1 MISNPMWY
9 PLNIEE
15 DIMATEVIVALV
27 SLAGSALGVV
37 AGVIGSNKLTDFRL
51 SSIET
56 KVNELDKKIDTFTD
70 VSVQLAVLDQRIKE
84 LEGKHE

>member
-1 MISNPMWY
+1 
-9 PLNIEE
+9 
-15 DIMATEVIVALV
+15 MATEVIVALV

-84 LEGKHE
+84 LEGKQ

>member
-1 MISNPMWY
+1 MP
-9 PLNIEE
+9 IE
-15 DIMATEVIVALV
+15 IAVALI
-27 SLAGSALGVV
+27 SLIGSALGVV

-70 VSVQLAVLDQRIKE
+70 VSVQLAVLDQRIKD
-84 LEGKHE
+84 LEGKA

>member
-1 MISNPMWY
+1 
-9 PLNIEE
+9 
-15 DIMATEVIVALV
+15 MATEVIVALV
-27 SLAGSALGVV
+27 SLAGSALGVI

-70 VSVQLAVLDQRIKE
+70 VSVQLAVFDQRIKD
-84 LEGKHE
+84 LEGKQ

>member
-1 MISNPMWY
+1 
-9 PLNIEE
+9 
-15 DIMATEVIVALV
+15 MATEVIVALV
-27 SLAGSALGVV
+27 SLAGSALGVI

-70 VSVQLAVLDQRIKE
+70 VSVQLAVLDQRIKD
-84 LEGKHE
+84 LEVKQ

>member
-1 MISNPMWY
+1 
-9 PLNIEE
+9 
-15 DIMATEVIVALV
+15 MATEVIVALV

-70 VSVQLAVLDQRIKE
+70 VSVQLAVLDQRIKD

>member
-1 MISNPMWY
+1 
-9 PLNIEE
+9 
-15 DIMATEVIVALV
+15 MATEIIVALV

>member
-1 MISNPMWY
+1 
-9 PLNIEE
+9 
-15 DIMATEVIVALV
+15 MATEVIVALV

-70 VSVQLAVLDQRIKE
+70 VSVQLAVLDQRIKD
-84 LEGKHE
+84 LEGKQ

>member
-1 MISNPMWY
+1 
-9 PLNIEE
+9 
-15 DIMATEVIVALV
+15 MATEVIVALV

-56 KVNELDKKIDTFTD
+56 KVNELDKKIDNFTD

-84 LEGKHE
+84 LEGKQ

>member
-1 MISNPMWY
+1 MP
-9 PLNIEE
+9 IE
-15 DIMATEVIVALV
+15 IAVALI
-27 SLAGSALGVV
+27 SLIGSALGVV

-51 SSIET
+51 SSIES

>member
-1 MISNPMWY
+1 
-9 PLNIEE
+9 
-15 DIMATEVIVALV
+15 MATEVIVALV

>member
-1 MISNPMWY
+1 
-9 PLNIEE
+9 
-15 DIMATEVIVALV
+15 MATEVIVALV

-56 KVNELDKKIDTFTD
+56 KVNELDKKIDNFTD
-70 VSVQLAVLDQRIKE
+70 VSVQLAVFDQRIKE
-84 LEGKHE
+84 LEGKQ